1 MFSSVAWCF
10 ERLKKMAIR
19 IIEGSIGSG
28 KTYYAVWHILTNYF
42 KWDISTDNY
51 LPKNS
56 EKPVL
61 VYSNIEKF
69 LLSDSLDERI
79 KDAGGLDKF
88 FHADYQKEFCRDRK
102 IIYLIDEAQGPFYFH
117 RKFYNPSVFYFFQ
130 YHRHFGCDIY
140 LITQDTDTLSKEL
153 RNLAE
158 YHIKALRR
166 TFSFL
171 GEFKYFF
178 STGGYDPEVFK
189 KKTLKPKKE
198 IFSLY
203 SSMSQ
208 EEVEKLPSASRR
220 YVVMVVLFF
229 VLAGIIFK
237 FGFLSLMFSSA
248 EAKIKGS
255 VVVSSPVLPPSSLP
269 VSSPVSPALVNN
281 KLKTYD
287 DYMLE
292 IKNKMSNNL
301 PVNSDVPVGKVR
313 YNVLGYI
320 SVPKDNSAD
329 SEADSSN
336 SYFLYEDID
345 GRVKRIRAFDFDVI
359 CKCNSL
365 GSIRAGVYDF

>member
-1 MFSSVAWCF
+1 
-10 ERLKKMAIR
+10 MAIR

-28 KTYYAVWHILTNYF
+28 KTYYVVWHILTNYF
-42 KWDISTDNY
+42 KWDGLTDNY
-51 LPKNS
+51 IVKNS
-56 EKPVL
+56 DKPVV
-61 VYSNIEKF
+61 VYSNIDKF
-69 LLSDSLDERI
+69 ILSESLDDRI

-208 EEVEKLPSASRR
+208 EEVEQLPSASRR
-220 YVVMVVLFF
+220 YVIMVVIFF
-229 VLAGIIFK
+229 IFAGIIFK
-237 FGFLSLMFSSA
+237 YGFLSLMFSSA
-248 EAKIKGS
+248 EARNKGF
-255 VVVSSPVLPPSSLP
+255 VVVSSPVSLP
-269 VSSPVSPALVNN
+269 VFSPTLPLSSPVSLPVPVVS
-281 KLKTYD
+281 KTKTYD

-301 PVNSDVPVGKVR
+301 PVKSDVPAGKVR

-320 SVPKDNSAD
+320 SVPKDNSVD

-336 SYFLYEDID
+336 SYFLFEDIE
-345 GRVKRIRAFDFDVI
+345 GKVKKIRAFDFDVI
-359 CKCNSL
+359 CRCNSL

>member
-1 MFSSVAWCF
+1 
-10 ERLKKMAIR
+10 
-19 IIEGSIGSG
+19 
-28 KTYYAVWHILTNYF
+28 
-42 KWDISTDNY
+42 
-51 LPKNS
+51 
-56 EKPVL
+56 
-61 VYSNIEKF
+61 
-69 LLSDSLDERI
+69 
-79 KDAGGLDKF
+79 
-88 FHADYQKEFCRDRK
+88 
-102 IIYLIDEAQGPFYFH
+102 
-117 RKFYNPSVFYFFQ
+117 
-130 YHRHFGCDIY
+130 
-140 LITQDTDTLSKEL
+140 
-153 RNLAE
+153 
-158 YHIKALRR
+158 
-166 TFSFL
+166 
-171 GEFKYFF
+171 
-178 STGGYDPEVFK
+178 
-189 KKTLKPKKE
+189 
-198 IFSLY
+198 
-203 SSMSQ
+203 
-208 EEVEKLPSASRR
+208 
-220 YVVMVVLFF
+220 
-229 VLAGIIFK
+229 
-237 FGFLSLMFSSA
+237 MFSSA

>member
-1 MFSSVAWCF
+1 
-10 ERLKKMAIR
+10 MAIR

-42 KWDISTDNY
+42 KWDVATDNY
-51 LPKNS
+51 IVKNP
-56 EKPVL
+56 EKPVV
-61 VYSNIEKF
+61 VYSNIDKF
-69 LLSDSLDERI
+69 LLSDSLDDKI
-79 KDAGGLDKF
+79 KDAGGLDRF

-102 IIYLIDEAQGPFYFH
+102 IIYLVDEAQGPFYFH

-140 LITQDTDTLSKEL
+140 LITQDVDTLAKEL

-166 TFSFL
+166 TFSFI

-178 STGGYDPEVFK
+178 SSGGYDPEVFK

-198 IFSLY
+198 IFNLY
-203 SSMSQ
+203 SSMVQ

-220 YVVMVVLFF
+220 YAIMVVLFF
-229 VLAGIIFK
+229 ILAGIIFK

-248 EAKIKGS
+248 EAKNKVI
-255 VVVSSPVLPPSSLP
+255 SPSFASSSLSLSPTLPLTSSP
-269 VSSPVSPALVNN
+269 VSSPVSVPVSIN
-281 KLKTYD
+281 KTKTYD

-292 IKNKMSNNL
+292 IKSKMNNNL
-301 PVNSDVPVGKVR
+301 PVNSDVPVGKTR
-313 YNVLGYI
+313 YNILGYI
-320 SVPKDNSAD
+320 SVPIDSSFD

-345 GRVKRIRAFDFDVI
+345 GKVKKIKAYDFDMI
-359 CKCNSL
+359 CKCNSIN
-365 GSIRAGVYDF
+365 SIRAGVYEF